1 MVVAVTPSAE
11 LANTN
16 GAMGVTAG
24 QQFLSSSAV
33 TSKDFS
39 SVVADNTRDEGKSG
53 GHVAESL
60 YIECC
65 EVGDEFGGDDVVS
78 SLSYICFGLG

>member
-1 MVVAVTPSAE
+1 MVVVAVAPSAE

-16 GAMGVTAG
+16 GAMGVTAR
-24 QQFLSSSAV
+24 QQFLGSGAV

-39 SVVADNTRDEGKSG
+39 SVVADDARDEGKSG

-60 YIECC
+60 YIECW
-65 EVGDEFGGDDVVS
+65 EVGR
-78 SLSYICFGLG
+78 